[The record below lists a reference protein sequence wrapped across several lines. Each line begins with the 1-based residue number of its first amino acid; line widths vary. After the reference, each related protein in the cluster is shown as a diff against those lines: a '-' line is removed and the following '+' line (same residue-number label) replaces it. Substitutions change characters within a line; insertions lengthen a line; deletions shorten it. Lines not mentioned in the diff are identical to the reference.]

1 MSQAEGLYRL
11 QEIDLDTARA
21 RRRLQEISA
30 ALADNE
36 AVQAAQ
42 EQVNRARQALTP
54 LQVRSRDLD
63 LEIKSNAEK
72 TKSADE
78 RLYSGVVKNPKEMQD
93 LQQEIAS
100 LTKWR
105 SELETQLLE
114 TIYAIEE
121 AEAALSAAEAAL
133 EQAALEWE
141 RARRRLLDER
151 AELNSR
157 LEHNRQ
163 RRERVLA
170 ELTPESL
177 QVYNTLREKKHNQP
191 AALMESG
198 TCSVCGVAQNLAVQH
213 QARQGLEFAYCTNC
227 GRVLVPRP

>member
-11 QEIDLDTARA
+11 QEIDLDTARTK
-21 RRRLQEISA
+21 RRLQEISA
-30 ALADNE
+30 ALADNA

-63 LEIKSNAEK
+63 LEIKSNVEK
-72 TKSADE
+72 TRSADQ

-100 LTKWR
+100 LTKRR

-114 TIYAIEE
+114 TIFAIEE
-121 AEAALSAAEAAL
+121 AEAALHAAEAAL
-133 EQAALEWE
+133 EQATREWE
-141 RARRRLLDER
+141 RVHRCLLDEQS
-151 AELNSR
+151 ELNSH

-163 RRERVLA
+163 RRARVLS

-177 QVYNTLREKKHNQP
+177 RIYDALKVKKNNQP
-191 AALMESG
+191 AALMKGG
-198 TCSVCGVAQNLAVQH
+198 TCSICGVAQNLAVQREA
-213 QARQGLEFAYCTNC
+213 QQGLQLAYCTNC

>member
-30 ALADNE
+30 ALADNQ

-42 EQVNRARQALTP
+42 EQVNRARQTLTP

-72 TKSADE
+72 AKSADK

-100 LTKWR
+100 LAKWR

-133 EQAALEWE
+133 EQTALEWE
-141 RARRRLLDER
+141 RARRRLLDEQ

-170 ELTPESL
+170 KLTPESL
-177 QVYNTLREKKHNQP
+177 QVYNTLRQKKHNQP
-191 AALMESG
+191 AALMENG
-198 TCSVCGVAQNLAVQH
+198 TCSICGVAQNLAVQH
-213 QARQGLEFAYCTNC
+213 QARQGLELAYCTNC